1 MTGLGKQISGFI
13 LRVQS
18 QLTLTGDLD
27 ITTEPLTM
35 VGAGA
40 TITSIDGNA
49 SERK

>member
-13 LRVQS
+13 LRVQY
-18 QLTLTGDLD
+18 QPALTGDLD

-35 VGAGA
+35 VGADA
-40 TITSIDGNA
+40 TMTSIDGNT